1 MIFVL
6 GLGHKLRNIPIVT
19 ILIIVIC
26 SIYYFG
32 FQSRDTPYNEMREN
46 NISLI
51 ESAEFLNLFEEYLL
65 SEKQIQ
71 SDKLISK
78 KVINNFS
85 MALRNELSG
94 NNKIDENKFILV
106 AGNEEIRTELLPIF
120 TVDVKEKH
128 ETIIKLDSYQNYKKI
143 LNEKN
148 LELVNIHKKYNLL
161 SKHNNNLISAV
172 TAMFSHGGIW
182 HLFGNMIFLF
192 FFGRYVEQRYGSGI
206 YFAVYFVGGVLAMM
220 GFALFQGEDSYTNVL
235 GASANVSVIMGAFY
249 ISFLHHKMKGY
260 VWYFFMGK
268 VVELSVKKYFVILF
282 IIQDVI
288 FSFSGNS
295 GVAHLAHVNGLIL
308 GMIFAYIWN
317 YKMDF
322 PPDFLYP
329 FELDKWR
336 VIQKEHGNNYYKEV
350 NYLLKFNPGNST
362 IKSDTRKHIFKTI
375 TETGKLTKE
384 MHQNLLYLIPD
395 YIEKYTKSPQTY
407 TDFYKYMNVMSSKYM
422 PRYLKNI
429 NQKKLLFL
437 IDNSIDSEEYFLSI
451 HFIHNFYTKYPRS
464 GKLIN
469 MGKTLKSI
477 LDHSHEAQRIQKLLF
492 LLNVESNSNRFNKI
506 VSNYIISNEV

>member
-6 GLGHKLRNIPIVT
+6 GLGHKLRNIPIAT
-19 ILIIVIC
+19 ILIIVFC

-32 FQSRDTPYNEMREN
+32 FQSRDVAYNEITEN

-51 ESAEFLNLFEEYLL
+51 ESVEFLDLFEDYLI

-71 SDKLISK
+71 RDKLVSQ
-78 KVINNFS
+78 KVIDKFS
-85 MALRNELSG
+85 VALRNELSG
-94 NNKIDENKFILV
+94 NKKVEKKKFILV
-106 AGNEEIRTELLPIF
+106 EGKEDIRAELLPKFNIE
-120 TVDVKEKH
+120 VKEKH
-128 ETIIKLDSYQNYKKI
+128 ENVIKLNSYENYKKI
-143 LNEKN
+143 LDKKN
-148 LELVNIHKKYNLL
+148 LELVDIHKKYNLL
-161 SKHNNNLISAV
+161 SNHNNNLMSAL
-172 TAMFSHGGIW
+172 TSMFSHGGIW
-182 HLFGNMIFLF
+182 HLFGNMIFLY

-206 YFAVYFVGGVLAMM
+206 YSIVYFFGGLFAMM
-220 GFALFQGEDSYTNVL
+220 GFALFQGGESYTTVL

-249 ISFLHHKMKGY
+249 VSFLHHKMKGY

-308 GMIFAYIWN
+308 GMIFAYVWN

-322 PPDFLYP
+322 PHDFLYP

-336 VIQKEHGNNYYKEV
+336 VIQKEHGDNYYKEV
-350 NYLLKFNPGNST
+350 NYLLEFNPGNST
-362 IKSDTRKHIFKTI
+362 IKSETRKHILKTI

-407 TDFYKYMNVMSSKYM
+407 IDFYKYMNVMSSKYM

-477 LDHSHEAQRIQKLLF
+477 LDHSHEAQRIQKLLL

-506 VSNYIISNEV
+506 VSNYITSNEE